1 MKRSSEKSFGILF
14 FVVFAIIG
22 LWPLL
27 NGNPIRIWSLSIA
40 AAILAIA
47 IFKPNI
53 LTPFN
58 NTWIKLGEKI
68 GHIIAPII
76 MFLIF
81 IFVVTPTGL
90 ILKLFR
96 KDILNLKFSKN
107 SNSYWIKRNKNVGS
121 MKRQF

>member
-1 MKRSSEKSFGILF
+1 M
-14 FVVFAIIG
+14 AT
-22 LWPLL
+22 L

-81 IFVVTPTGL
+81 IFVVTPIGL

>member
-27 NGNPIRIWSLSIA
+27 NGNPIRIWSLLIA

-68 GHIIAPII
+68 GHIIVPII

-81 IFVVTPTGL
+81 IFVVTPIGL

-107 SNSYWIKRNKNVGS
+107 SNSYWIKREKNVGS